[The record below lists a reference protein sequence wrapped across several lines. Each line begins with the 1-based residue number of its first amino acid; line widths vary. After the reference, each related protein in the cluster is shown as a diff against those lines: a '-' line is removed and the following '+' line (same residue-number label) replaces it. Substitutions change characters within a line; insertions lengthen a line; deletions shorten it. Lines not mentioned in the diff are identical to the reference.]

1 MADARAFGA
10 YGCEDTDDAFG
21 PEAVKET
28 RQAQNGL
35 AASLDLA
42 MRAQERRV
50 GVIWALKLRRS
61 SSEDFDHTLDTG
73 SAGQLGVGSQQRR
86 GRQHFG

>member
-1 MADARAFGA
+1 MTDARAFRA
-10 YGCEDTDDAFG
+10 YGSEDTDDAFG

-28 RQAQNGL
+28 RQAQNGP
-35 AASLDLA
+35 AANIDFA

-50 GVIWALKLRRS
+50 DVIGALKLRRS
-61 SSEDFDHTLDTG
+61 SSEDFDHTLNTG
-73 SAGQLGVGSQQRR
+73 SGGQLGVGSQQRR